1 MTVTRPQAICP
12 DGSIFVVYFT
22 FQLAG
27 NYPSNTNTITK
38 IIFGP
43 GTKLSDF
50 DVSKSNHFFNRIHNL
65 TGYVSVLSIIQVN
78 LNE

>member
-1 MTVTRPQAICP
+1 MTVTRPQTICP

-38 IIFGP
+38 IIF
-43 GTKLSDF
+43 
-50 DVSKSNHFFNRIHNL
+50 
-65 TGYVSVLSIIQVN
+65 
-78 LNE
+78 